1 MLNTTNTAGKQ
12 PFFNFAPQFCSMY
25 KLFSTVAVSFT
36 CLGSAQNLGLFKI
49 NEIQVIGSHNS
60 YKKAILPEVYAYLSK
75 KDTLNLLPR
84 IQYEHIPVLRQL
96 DLGLRNLEI
105 DVYADSKGGKYAHP
119 KILDLVPT
127 TQPFDPEGKMKKPG
141 YKMIHITDI
150 DYQTWYYTLE
160 DCLKDLRKWSDKHP
174 DHDPVFIT
182 LEPKDGKANAF
193 GTEPEHYTPQLFD
206 DLDAELQ
213 KYLGKNKIITPDDIR
228 GSYKTLNE
236 AILNNNWPTVHQSKG
251 KFLFVLDNNS
261 ENRDLYIQGH
271 PSLQGRM
278 IFTNSAPGTPEA
290 AVVFMNDPKD
300 PSITGLV
307 KKGYLIRTRADADT
321 MEARKEDYSRF
332 EQAKASGAQIITTDY
347 YQPSKLFK
355 SSYKVSFKNNTYE
368 RKNPVTGAS
377 AGSAAGHK

>member
-1 MLNTTNTAGKQ
+1 
-12 PFFNFAPQFCSMY
+12 MY

-36 CLGSAQNLGLFKI
+36 CLVSAQNIDTSKI

-84 IQYEHIPVLRQL
+84 IQYEHIPVPQQL
-96 DLGLRNLEI
+96 NLGLRNLEI
-105 DVYADSKGGKYAHP
+105 DVYADNKGGKYAHP

-160 DCLKDLRKWSDKHP
+160 DCLKDLKKWSDAHP

-228 GSYKTLNE
+228 GSYKTLNQ
-236 AILNNNWPTVHQSKG
+236 AILNNNWPTVQQSKG

-300 PSITGLV
+300 PSITDLV

-347 YQPSKLFK
+347 YQPSRLFK
-355 SSYKVSFKNNTYE
+355 SSYKVSFENNTYE

>member
-1 MLNTTNTAGKQ
+1 
-12 PFFNFAPQFCSMY
+12 MY
-25 KLFSTVAVSFT
+25 KLFSAIAVSFT

-75 KDTLNLLPR
+75 KDTLNVLPR
-84 IQYEHIPVLRQL
+84 IQYEHIPVPQQL
-96 DLGLRNLEI
+96 NLGLRNLEI

-127 TQPFDPEGKMKKPG
+127 TQPSDPEGKMKKPG

-160 DCLKDLRKWSDKHP
+160 DCLKDLKKWSDAHP

-228 GSYKTLNE
+228 GSYKTLNQ
-236 AILNNNWPTVHQSKG
+236 AILNNNWPTVQQSKG

-355 SSYKVSFKNNTYE
+355 SSYKVSFENNTYE